1 MLTPAFLVCA
11 AFLKDLHAKTNLFM
25 TCSISAKQVILLT
38 NCCLHQGLDLRYETY
53 EP

>member
-1 MLTPAFLVCA
+1 MLTPAFLVCT
-11 AFLKDLHAKTNLFM
+11 AFLKDLDVKTNLFM
-25 TCSISAKQVILLT
+25 KCSISVKEVISLI